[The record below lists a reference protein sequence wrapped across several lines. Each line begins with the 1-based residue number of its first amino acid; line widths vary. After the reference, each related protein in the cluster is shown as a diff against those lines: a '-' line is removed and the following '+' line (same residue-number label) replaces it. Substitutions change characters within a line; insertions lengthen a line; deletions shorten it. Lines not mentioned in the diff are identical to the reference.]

1 MRVLH
6 VIPSVS
12 ERAGGPSAAIVPMC
26 RALQAQGVEV
36 LLVTTD
42 AGIGG
47 TKAARTADY
56 GGIPTIFF
64 ESQLGESF
72 KYSRPLAAW
81 LNANAGNFNA
91 GHIHAVFNHACVAAA
106 RAFRKAGVPYVIR
119 PLGTL
124 DPWSMKQ
131 KSLRKRVFW
140 SVVGEAMLAGAAGV
154 HYTSEVEKEATESLL
169 GVNHGRVIPLGVEAA
184 PQSGFVRSHD
194 PYVLVLSRLH
204 PKKGLDVLIDAF
216 LEIAP
221 RFARWRLVIA
231 GDGPAE
237 QSLKQQAASAG
248 DKIVFSGWLD
258 GDDKEAILNGAS
270 LLVLPSY
277 QENFGLCVMEAL
289 ARSVPVVV
297 SPHVN
302 LAREIA
308 AANAGWIAP
317 VEKVALAATLA
328 EALSNEDELSKRGRA
343 GKLLS
348 QRYSWERVAASLV
361 ELYTEITNGRACV
374 QRV

>member
-12 ERAGGPSAAIVPMC
+12 ERSGGPGLAIAPMC
-26 RALQAQGVEV
+26 RALQAQGIEV

-42 AGIGG
+42 GE
-47 TKAARTADY
+47 TRDSRTLDFNGVPA
-56 GGIPTIFF
+56 IFF
-64 ESQLGESF
+64 ESQLCQSF

-81 LNANAGNFNA
+81 LNANARHFDA
-91 GHIHAVFNHACVAAA
+91 AHIHAVFNHASVAAA
-106 RAFRKAGVPYVIR
+106 RACRKAHVPYVIR

-124 DPWSMKQ
+124 DPWSMRQ
-131 KSLRKRVFW
+131 KPVRKRVFW
-140 SVVGEAMLAGAAGV
+140 SLAGRAMLSGAAAV
-154 HYTSEVEKEATESLL
+154 HYTSQAEKAATESLL
-169 GVNHGRVIPLGVEAA
+169 DVNHGTVIPLGIEA
-184 PQSGFVRSHD
+184 PLSTNGDSPRD
-194 PYVLVLSRLH
+194 RYVLVLSRLH

-216 LEIAP
+216 VQPKFED
-221 RFARWRLVIA
+221 WRLIIA
-231 GDGPAE
+231 GDGPVE
-237 QSLKQQAASAG
+237 YVDLLKRRAARASER
-248 DKIVFSGWLD
+248 IVFTGWLD
-258 GDDKEAILNGAS
+258 GEKKDAMLRGAS

-289 ARSVPVVV
+289 ARSVPVLV

-302 LAREIA
+302 LANEIA

-317 VEKVALAATLA
+317 VEKHAVDRALA
-328 EALSNEDELSKRGRA
+328 EALSDEGELAKRGRA

-348 QRYSWERVAASLV
+348 QQYSWERVASSLV
-361 ELYTEITNGRACV
+361 ELYREITNGRANV